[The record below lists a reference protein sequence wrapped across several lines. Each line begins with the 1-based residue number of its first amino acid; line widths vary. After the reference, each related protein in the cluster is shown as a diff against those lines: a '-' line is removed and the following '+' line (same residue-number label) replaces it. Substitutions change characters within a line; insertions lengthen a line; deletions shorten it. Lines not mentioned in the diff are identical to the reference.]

1 MSVRYLAACVLALA
15 AFLLLTPA
23 SPGCYAVVEVQQVPV
38 ERLVTN
44 LEEAVKKDPK
54 NVQALV
60 NLARVHGI
68 WPTP

>member
-1 MSVRYLAACVLALA
+1 MSVKQHLASCGLGLAVLLM
-15 AFLLLTPA
+15 LIPA
-23 SPGCYAVVEVQQVPV
+23 SLGMFARVEVQRVPV

-54 NVQALV
+54 DVQTLV
-60 NLARVHGI
+60 NLGASTA